1 VRIACVST
9 STVPSRTANSIQLVK
24 ACAALVAVGEE
35 VAIWVPGKA
44 PSGGR
49 AEVNEFYGV
58 QTPLDIR
65 WLRSLRR
72 LRGYDFCARACLA
85 GKLWGA
91 DLFYVWPYQAVA
103 LCSTLGWPVLME
115 VHDRPH
121 GRMGPALFRRALRG
135 SGLRRLVVTTEALR
149 DWLEREFGRPLDPP
163 LALVAPNA
171 AEGADPPDRLS
182 PADWRSLLG
191 LPEVFTAGYTGHL
204 YAGRGLELLLELARR
219 LPEAQFL
226 WVGGED
232 PAVESWRGRLAQEN
246 IENVRLMGFRPPAR
260 VAELQRACDV
270 LLMPY
275 ERSIAVSSGG
285 DTAAFA
291 SPMKAF
297 EYMAAGRAILS
308 SDLPVIREVL
318 HEGNAVL
325 LPPDDPPSWE
335 AALRRL
341 MKYPE
346 RRARLGEQARRES
359 ERNTWPERARR
370 ALQGLSLG

>member
-1 VRIACVST
+1 
-9 STVPSRTANSIQLVK
+9 
-24 ACAALVAVGEE
+24 
-35 VAIWVPGKA
+35 
-44 PSGGR
+44 
-49 AEVNEFYGV
+49 
-58 QTPLDIR
+58 
-65 WLRSLRR
+65 
-72 LRGYDFCARACLA
+72 
-85 GKLWGA
+85 
-91 DLFYVWPYQAVA
+91 
-103 LCSTLGWPVLME
+103 
-115 VHDRPH
+115 
-121 GRMGPALFRRALRG
+121 
-135 SGLRRLVVTTEALR
+135 
-149 DWLEREFGRPLDPP
+149 
-163 LALVAPNA
+163 
-171 AEGADPPDRLS
+171 
-182 PADWRSLLG
+182 
-191 LPEVFTAGYTGHL
+191 VFTAGYTGHL

-232 PAVESWRGRLAQEN
+232 LAVESWRVRLAREN

-260 VAELQRACDV
+260 VAELQRACEV

-325 LPPDDPPSWE
+325 LPPDDPLAWE

-370 ALQGLSLG
+370 ALQGLPLG